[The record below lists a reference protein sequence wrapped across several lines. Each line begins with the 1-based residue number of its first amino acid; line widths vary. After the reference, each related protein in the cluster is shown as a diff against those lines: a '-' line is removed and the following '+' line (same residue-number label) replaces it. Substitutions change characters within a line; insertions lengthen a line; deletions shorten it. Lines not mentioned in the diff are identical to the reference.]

1 MRWGFVFEVC
11 GVLIFFVG
19 LAQIFPLL
27 WSLYFNDGTALAI
40 LYSMLFSVMIGGV
53 LRFGFRQKTKRPITA
68 REGMAMVTLC
78 WVAVSFFSA
87 FPFWF
92 SSAIPDFSSAFFESV
107 SGLTTTGASILTN
120 IEEMPK
126 SLLFW
131 RSFIQWIGGMGI
143 VLFSIAILPFIGIG
157 GMALYKAEVPTPVP
171 DKLKPRLQET
181 AKLLWWVYSLIS
193 VLEVIALKFGGMT
206 FFDALC
212 HAFTT
217 MPTGGFSTKNTSIAH
232 YDSAYIDY
240 VIIIFMILAGL
251 NFSLHFQF
259 LRGKKITAFND
270 PEARFFLITLL
281 VLSVIVTINVFG
293 SVYDNIFDAFRY
305 ASFQVVS
312 IVTTTGY
319 ATADYELWPG
329 MSQVIIFFCFFVGAS
344 AGSTGGGMK
353 FIRIMICAKY
363 CYKEIFELIHPRA
376 VRQIKIGGQP
386 VDDDIVHSILGFM
399 VLYVGLFVIAAIL
412 LASMDVDILTT
423 LSATAS
429 AIGNVGPG
437 FGHVGPTENYAAI
450 PEAGKWLLGICMLL
464 GRLEI
469 YTVITLLVP
478 AFWKD

>member
-1 MRWGFVFEVC
+1 
-11 GVLIFFVG
+11 
-19 LAQIFPLL
+19 
-27 WSLYFNDGTALAI
+27 
-40 LYSMLFSVMIGGV
+40 
-53 LRFGFRQKTKRPITA
+53 
-68 REGMAMVTLC
+68 
-78 WVAVSFFSA
+78 
-87 FPFWF
+87 
-92 SSAIPDFSSAFFESV
+92 
-107 SGLTTTGASILTN
+107 
-120 IEEMPK
+120 
-126 SLLFW
+126 
-131 RSFIQWIGGMGI
+131 
-143 VLFSIAILPFIGIG
+143 
-157 GMALYKAEVPTPVP
+157 
-171 DKLKPRLQET
+171 
-181 AKLLWWVYSLIS
+181 
-193 VLEVIALKFGGMT
+193 
-206 FFDALC
+206 
-212 HAFTT
+212 
-217 MPTGGFSTKNTSIAH
+217 
-232 YDSAYIDY
+232 
-240 VIIIFMILAGL
+240 MILAGL

-437 FGHVGPTENYAAI
+437 FGYVGPTENYAAI